1 VKMNTVLYSD
11 IEQLIKLFTDKPAI
25 PYVFDPYNRLIH
37 NKGEEHLAAEG
48 KHILVNLGGKIIEHK
63 GVPLDSFD
71 LILDFG
77 KAEMTNDF
85 ECHSFHYI
93 SQNEGHM
100 RWLFQGSKLKSVLAF
115 YNASGKRGQFISRA
129 IKLLSAFKLSSLIT
143 NGSVNIYSKGQNKL
157 GREMAESW
165 TECSIFMGTPGM
177 QRSILVALIRSNTIS
192 RFLKIPT
199 NQASTQ
205 LIQYEKESIV
215 YVTSLE
221 SPYLKLPCLYPA
233 KNSDT
238 LCIENL
244 QHSSS
249 LRSASFTLIHAS
261 FIADCFNTHA
271 IKKPLNQCEFWGQ
284 SKTAFD
290 SKRFSTNTQISE
302 LAALGKKMIWLMDD
316 QQEVWTHWAHGDFTP
331 WNMFVQEDKISLY
344 DWELFRI
351 EAPALF
357 DLFHFQYQK
366 GILMDHVS
374 VQKIQ
379 EQLECVF
386 QENVLQELVFEKEVD
401 LSFYHRL
408 YLLSAIS
415 YFLQVFDQQ
424 ELILQN
430 QWQIDAWMAALS
442 REYHLLKSEGNCRKY
457 FILGLNEALDQV
469 PHAYLKFDFNSLT
482 DLPDSSD
489 LDIAIEKDG
498 LERIVEFCKT
508 NPMVKRLNRRTK
520 SFMSIVEIHLNDG
533 SFLSLDLIHNLKRKE
548 TTMISISELLKRSRH
563 SKKGVMVPALKHD
576 LAYAYAFYTLNNSTI
591 PLRYYQHFSSVRNE
605 AKQKAVAYLNS
616 VFGTSFRSVEE
627 LFTDGKEGK
636 AVLEKTLKSA
646 SFLKRFKGKAH
657 YFIDTVKD
665 LIYNHGYTVT
675 FSGVDGAGKST
686 IIEIVKENIETKYR
700 KEVVLLRH
708 RPGILPILSAIKH
721 GKAKAE
727 KIASDTL
734 PRKGKNR
741 SAISS
746 ILRFSYYYLDYLLG
760 QIYVYF
766 RYIARGK
773 IVLYDRYY
781 FDFINDAKRSNIQ
794 VNRKVATAL
803 YRFVMKPKLN
813 IFLYAEAA
821 TILARK
827 QELGAV
833 DIKEMTKN
841 YKSLFTALKLNSKKS
856 RYTCI
861 ENNKLD
867 NTIAAVLKEVAI
879 VA

>member
-1 VKMNTVLYSD
+1 MKRNTVLYSD
-11 IEQLIKLFTDKPAI
+11 IEQLIKLFAEEAAI
-25 PYVFDPYNRLIH
+25 PYVFDPYNRLRH
-37 NKGEEHLAAEG
+37 NEGEEYRTTEG
-48 KHILVNLGGKIIEHK
+48 NQILVNLGGEIIECK
-63 GVPLDSFD
+63 GVSLDSFD

-77 KAEMTNDF
+77 KAEMTDDF
-85 ECHSFHYI
+85 DCQSFHYI
-93 SQNEGHM
+93 NQNEGHM
-100 RWLFQGSKLKSVLAF
+100 RWLFQGSNLKSVLAF

-129 IKLLSAFKLSSLIT
+129 IKLLSAFKLGRLIT

-157 GREMAESW
+157 DQEIPESF
-165 TECSIFMGTPGM
+165 TEYSIFMGTPGL
-177 QRSILVALIRSNTIS
+177 QRSVLIALMQSNRIS

-205 LIQYEKESIV
+205 LIHHEKESIV
-215 YVTSLE
+215 YATSLD
-221 SPYLKLPCLYPA
+221 SPYLKLPCLYPT
-233 KNSDT
+233 KNGDT

-244 QHSSS
+244 QHSTSI
-249 LRSASFTLIHAS
+249 RTASFTLIHAS
-261 FIADCFNTHA
+261 FIADSFNTHA
-271 IKKPLNQCEFWGQ
+271 VKKPLNQCEFLNQ
-284 SKTAFD
+284 MKTAFD
-290 SKRFSTNTQISE
+290 SKRFSANPQISE
-302 LAALGKKMIWLMDD
+302 LAALGKEIIGLMDG

-331 WNMFVQEDKISLY
+331 WNMLIQNEKISLY
-344 DWELFRI
+344 DWELFRS

-366 GILMDHVS
+366 GILMDQLS

-379 EQLECVF
+379 EQLDGVF
-386 QENVLQELVFEKEVD
+386 QENVLQQLVFEKEVD

-408 YLLSAIS
+408 YLLTSIS
-415 YFLQVFDQQ
+415 YFIQVFDQQ
-424 ELILQN
+424 KLNLQN
-430 QWQIDAWMAALS
+430 QWQIDAWSAALS

-457 FILGLNEALDQV
+457 FILDLNEALDHV
-469 PHAYLKFDFNSLT
+469 AHAYLKFDFNSLT

-498 LERIVEFCKT
+498 LERIVDFCEA

-520 SFMSIVEIHLNDG
+520 SFMSIIEIHLNDG
-533 SFLSLDLIHNLKRKE
+533 SFLSLDLIHNFKRKD
-548 TTMISISELLKRSRH
+548 TTMISISELLKNSRH

-591 PLRYYQHFSSVRNE
+591 PVRYYHHFSSGNNE

-616 VFGTSFRSVEE
+616 VFGTSFRSLEK

-646 SFLKRFKGKAH
+646 SFLEGFKGKAH
-657 YFIDTVKD
+657 YFMDTVKD

-675 FSGVDGAGKST
+675 FSGVDGVGKST
-686 IIEIVKENIETKYR
+686 IIEIVKKNIEKKYR
-700 KEVVLLRH
+700 KDVVLLRH

-727 KIASDTL
+727 KIAGDTR
-734 PRKGKNR
+734 PREGKNR
-741 SAISS
+741 STLSS

-760 QIYVYF
+760 QVYVYF

-781 FDFINDAKRSNIQ
+781 FDFINDAKRSNILL
-794 VNRKVATAL
+794 NRKVATAL

-827 QELGAV
+827 QELDAA

-861 ENNKLD
+861 ENDKLD